1 MLASSVIFVE
11 NLTSLP
17 MKYLPLLLLLGLIA
31 LGSCKSV
38 YYKTDGVTRTYTT
51 DTTITYHGASYYY
64 PDSSVVKTQ

>member
-1 MLASSVIFVE
+1 MVACGVIFVE
-11 NLTSLP
+11 NLTVLP
-17 MKYLPLLLLLGLIA
+17 MKYLPLFLVLALLA

-38 YYKTDGVTRTYTT
+38 YYKTDGITRTYTT

>member
-11 NLTSLP
+11 NLTELP
-17 MKYLPLLLLLGLIA
+17 MKYLPLFLVLGLIA

-51 DTTITYHGASYYY
+51 DTTVTYHGASYYH
-64 PDSSVVKTQ
+64 PDSSVIQIH